1 MGSVTGS
8 ISIAAPFADVF
19 AVVSDPE
26 RLPDWCTDF
35 ARASRKEGA
44 HWTVDTPFGPVEVRS
59 SADRGTGV
67 VDFRV
72 VSEHGDHRAFTRL
85 IAVSDSESEFVFTRL
100 FGAGEGEAEAPQLL
114 AVIEGRLK
122 ALSSLF

>member
-8 ISIAAPFADVF
+8 ISIEAPAADVF

-35 ARASRKEGA
+35 ARASRREGD
-44 HWTVDTPFGPVEVRS
+44 HWIVDTPFGPVEVRS
-59 SADRGTGV
+59 SADPPTGV

-72 VSEHGDHRAFTRL
+72 VSEHGDHQAFTRL
-85 IAVSDSESEFVFTRL
+85 IAVSDRTTEYVFTRL
-100 FGAGEGEAEAPQLL
+100 FGASEGESDAPQLL
-114 AVIEGRLK
+114 SVIEARLK
-122 ALSSLF
+122 NLAALF

>member
-8 ISIAAPFADVF
+8 ISIAAPVGEVF

-35 ARASRKEGA
+35 ARASRRDGD
-44 HWTVDTPFGPVEVRS
+44 HWTVDTPFGPVQVRS
-59 SADRGTGV
+59 TADRDTGV

-72 VSEHGDHRAFTRL
+72 ISEDGDHQAFTRL
-85 IAVSDSESEFVFTRL
+85 IPVSDTETEFVFTRL

-114 AVIEGRLK
+114 SVIEGRLK
-122 ALSSLF
+122 TLSTLF

>member
-8 ISIAAPFADVF
+8 ISIAAPVGEVF

-35 ARASRKEGA
+35 ARASRRDGD
-44 HWTVDTPFGPVEVRS
+44 HWTVDTPFGPVQVRS
-59 SADRGTGV
+59 TADRDTGV

-72 VSEHGDHRAFTRL
+72 ISEYGDHQAFTRL
-85 IAVSDSESEFVFTRL
+85 IPVSDTETEFVFTRL

-114 AVIEGRLK
+114 SVIEGRLK
-122 ALSSLF
+122 TLSTLF